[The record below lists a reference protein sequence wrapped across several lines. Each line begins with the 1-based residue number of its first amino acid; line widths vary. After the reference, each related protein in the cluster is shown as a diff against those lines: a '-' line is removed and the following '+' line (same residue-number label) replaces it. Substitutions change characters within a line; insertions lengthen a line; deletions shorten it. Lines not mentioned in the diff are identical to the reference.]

1 MRMKREM
8 GDGDGKEKEEEV
20 QDWRR
25 KRRR

>member
-1 MRMKREM
+1 MRMKRGM
-8 GDGDGKEKEEEV
+8 GDGDGNMKEEEV